1 MGSKKYLLI
10 VFALILL
17 ITPMLHASVIS
28 EKTLG
33 DFGYSNF
40 TILKNN
46 NDCKIY
52 KIPQLETNRN
62 ATMVLQLKI
71 DNYIPV
77 NKGVKITTFLNSNL
91 EATISDKDIKQ
102 NNIIYLKNI
111 NKNDQNLEIC
121 VDNNFIPRFVISSKS
136 VIGNY
141 LLPVITK
148 DNFIQEIPTTELYKN
163 TIIPVNIIV
172 KNTGYDSQHIK
183 VIDASSLFI
192 KNSELDSSSGDV
204 SFNGVLSPGET
215 KKITYYIKTTDDT
228 KQITPRAILEYT
240 NNFGVPIKIYTDP
253 QVIDI
258 KDNPAILNAYVD
270 VKRVI
275 INKQTTQGKLILRNI
290 SQDKITNIYIIPNF
304 DTEINL
310 ENYSINQINGN
321 DTIEIP
327 FTFKTLNVG
336 NHKLNF
342 KITYDVNN
350 QEKAISTQIIN
361 LETQKPNTDY
371 NTMVAILIIISAIL
385 LIWAIKL

>member
-1 MGSKKYLLI
+1 MDFKKYLLI

-17 ITPMLHASVIS
+17 ITPILHANVIS
-28 EKTLG
+28 EKTFN
-33 DFGYSNF
+33 DFGYGDF

-52 KIPQLETNRN
+52 KIPQLETNKN

-77 NKGVKITTFLNSNL
+77 NKGVKITAFLNSNL
-91 EATISDKDIKQ
+91 ETTISDKDIKQ
-102 NNIIYLKNI
+102 NNVIYLKNI
-111 NKNDQNLEIC
+111 KANDQNLEIC
-121 VDNNFIPRFVISSKS
+121 VDNNFIPKFIISSKS

-148 DNFIQEIPTTELYKN
+148 DNFIQQIPTTELYKN
-163 TIIPVNIIV
+163 TIIPINIII

-204 SFNGVLSPGET
+204 SFNGVLSAGET
-215 KKITYYIKTTDDT
+215 KKITYYIKTTDET

-240 NNFGVPIKIYTDP
+240 NDFDVPIKIFTNP

-258 KDNPAILNAYVD
+258 KDNPAKLNAYID
-270 VKRVI
+270 MKRVV
-275 INKQTTQGKLILRNI
+275 INKQITQGKLILRNI
-290 SQDKITNIYIIPNF
+290 SQDKITNIYITTNF

-321 DTIEIP
+321 DTMEIP

-342 KITYDVNN
+342 KITYNINN
-350 QEKAISTQIIN
+350 QEKATSTQIIN
-361 LETQKPNTDY
+361 IETQKPNTDY
-371 NTMVAILIIISAIL
+371 NTMIAILIIISAIL
-385 LIWAIKL
+385 LIWTIKL